1 MNILIIGNGVAGIT
15 AAKTIRQK
23 SSEAVITVVTDEQFA
38 YYNRPALIDFIAGRK
53 KEDELYFYPESWY
66 TQNNI
71 KVLLEKSVQ
80 KLQLSAKSALLDDG
94 STISY
99 DKLIIA
105 AGASANTL
113 PIPGS
118 DSPKVLTLR
127 CLEDAKT
134 LMDEAGKTSQI
145 AFIGGGVLG
154 IEAAAA
160 VKASF
165 PAIDITVIE
174 VAPYLLPRQLDA
186 KGGEILSKCLA
197 ARGLKVIAGAKI
209 SAIGGDGAALDDGR
223 KIPADLFVVSAGI
236 KPNIK
241 FAAEAGIAVAKGI
254 IVNEY
259 LETSAPDVFAAGD
272 CAEYKGVVWGIVP
285 VAVEQARIA
294 ASNAAFVGAK
304 NLSPSQRYEGTVMS
318 NTLKVAGID
327 LTTEGNIAEIDGIV
341 TYEHADTAKEIYKKI
356 FLKDGVIVGSMC
368 MGDAEA
374 AKKISAVRRSAKPV
388 GEKEAKEL
396 IS

>member
-1 MNILIIGNGVAGIT
+1 MNVLIIGNGVAGIT

-23 SSEAVITVVTDEQFA
+23 SSEAVITAVTDEQFA

-53 KEDELYFYPESWY
+53 KENALYFYPESWY
-66 TQNNI
+66 TRNNI

-80 KLQLSAKSALLDDG
+80 KLRLSAKSALFDDG

-99 DKLIIA
+99 DKLVIS

-113 PIPGS
+113 PIPGAGS
-118 DSPKVLTLR
+118 RKVLTLR

-134 LMDEAGKTSQI
+134 LMEAARKASRI

-165 PAIDITVIE
+165 SAVDITVIE

-186 KGGEILSKCLA
+186 KGGEMLSKCLA

-209 SAIGGDGAALDDGR
+209 SAIGDDGVALADGR
-223 KIPADLFVVSAGI
+223 KIPADMFVVSAGI
-236 KPNIK
+236 KPNIE
-241 FAAEAGIAVAKGI
+241 FAAEAAIAVAKGI
-254 IVNEY
+254 VVNEY

-272 CAEYKGVVWGIVP
+272 CAEYKGMVWGIVP
-285 VAVEQARIA
+285 AAAEQGRAAGANAVEPR
-294 ASNAAFVGAK
+294 ST
-304 NLSPSQRYEGTVMS
+304 RYEGTVMS

-327 LTTEGNIAEIDGIV
+327 LTTEGNIAGIDGVV
-341 TYEHADTAKEIYKKI
+341 TYEHAEPAKEIYKKI

-368 MGDAEA
+368 MGDAAA
-374 AKKISAVRRSAKPV
+374 AKKISSVRRSAKPV
-388 GEKEAKEL
+388 DEKEAKEL